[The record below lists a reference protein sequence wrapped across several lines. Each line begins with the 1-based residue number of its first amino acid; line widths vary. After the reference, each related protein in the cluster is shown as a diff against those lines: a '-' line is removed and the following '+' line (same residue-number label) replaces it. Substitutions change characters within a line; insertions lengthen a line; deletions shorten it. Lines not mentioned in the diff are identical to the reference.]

1 MVPDSWRHTCALET
15 STLALLL
22 KHQGAKLHSLIVT
35 RYSEPQNV
43 SNLLVEGLQHLAITD
58 LNIEQRCEWP
68 SKLIAQNRN
77 TLRYLHLGVISKVAR
92 DYADNLVPRVTPRG
106 LPATFAEMA
115 KEALPAPPASEREM
129 VPFLSLETLG
139 LYGLNFENAVR
150 GALGLE
156 IEFHCMT
163 SLRLESCSGLSEA
176 FAVLLGNDAS
186 QNGTLSGLELTTF
199 FVRHEDK
206 SQAFAQHLEAFLTSF
221 TGLKHLGLLLEGQS
235 QAMSKAPILEM
246 HGKTLQTLVWDE
258 RIGPRNDA
266 RRDTTLALGGEH
278 NLNLVSLKCPNLT
291 ALGLPIRWGTSQ
303 ASTNCLMVSTA
314 IPHPDEQIEAD
325 FQQLEKISCRMPK
338 LRTLHFRN
346 LPKIALTEICLLPT
360 DYLVKGIASAI
371 LDSYAHG
378 KLSNRRG
385 SLATIALGAPLY
397 RDIHIGSNHFP
408 NDLSRDFLQ
417 LRVYHVDYK
426 YQSAIGPLPIVTQ
439 VAKGTADAAT
449 TWLDKDILH
458 EYWLA

>member
-1 MVPDSWRHTCALET
+1 MVPNSWRHTCALET

-22 KHQGAKLHSLIVT
+22 EHQGAKLHSLIVT
-35 RYSEPQNV
+35 RFSEPQNV
-43 SNLLVEGLQHLAITD
+43 SSLLVEGLQHLAITD

-68 SKLIAQNRN
+68 SKLIVQTRD
-77 TLRYLHLGVISKVAR
+77 TLRHLHLGVISRVAR
-92 DYADNLVPRVTPRG
+92 GYADNLVPRVSQHG

-115 KEALPAPPASEREM
+115 KDALFASEGEM
-129 VPFLSLETLG
+129 VPILSLETLG

-156 IEFHCMT
+156 IEFHCMS

-186 QNGTLSGLELTTF
+186 QNGTLSGLKLTSF
-199 FVRHEDK
+199 FVRYEAR
-206 SQAFAQHLEAFLTSF
+206 SQAFAQHLAACLTSF
-221 TGLKHLGLLLEGQS
+221 TGLKHLGLLLEGQG

-246 HGKTLQTLVWDE
+246 HGKTLQTLVWEE
-258 RIGPRNDA
+258 RRGSRK
-266 RRDTTLALGGEH
+266 DTRTGTTFFSKEN
-278 NLNLVSLKCPNLT
+278 NLKLVSRKCPNLT
-291 ALGLPIRWGTSQ
+291 ALGLPLGWGIRWGISQ
-303 ASTNCLMVSTA
+303 FSTLIPLVSTA
-314 IPHPDEQIEAD
+314 IPHLYEHIEAD
-325 FQQLEKISCRMPK
+325 FQQLETISCRMPK
-338 LRTLHFRN
+338 LQTLHFRN
-346 LPKIALTEICLLPT
+346 LPKTSLTEIYLST
-360 DYLVKGIASAI
+360 DHLVKGIASTI
-371 LDSYAHG
+371 LDAYARG
-378 KLSNRRG
+378 KVSNRPK
-385 SLATIALGAPLY
+385 SLTTIALGAPLY

-408 NDLSRDFLQ
+408 KDPTRDFLQ

-449 TWLDKDILH
+449 TCLDKDILH